1 MKNIFEE
8 LKLSNETAVLICSPY
23 NMKYF
28 SGFSGGE
35 GYVIITKENKYLLVD
50 SRYTGIAKEE
60 AYKDFLIFE
69 FGLNY
74 PLADMLKNILLENQI
89 KNLVFED
96 DFISVKGFNMFINIA
111 DNIEFCP
118 MSYDI
123 NKIRMI
129 KSDEEL
135 ELIAKAEQI
144 GVDAFKH
151 ILSYIKPGVSE
162 KDIAA
167 ELEYFMKKNGAEK
180 TSFDTIVLSGERTAL
195 PHGVPGDRI
204 IKNGDFLLMDYGCVY
219 NGYCS
224 DMTRTIMIGKADK
237 KQKEIYNTVLNAQMT
252 GLNVL
257 KAGIGGF
264 SADKAAR
271 DVIDEAGYGDY
282 FGHSLGHG
290 VGLQIHELPNLSPKS
305 DIILEEN
312 MIVSCEPGIYIY
324 GYGGVRIEDLVCVKN
339 DGIRNLTNLS
349 KELIEI

>member
-96 DFISVKGFNMFINIA
+96 DFISVKVFNMFINIA

-204 IKNGDFLLMDYGCVY
+204 IKNGDFLL
-219 NGYCS
+219 
-224 DMTRTIMIGKADK
+224 I
-237 KQKEIYNTVLNAQMT
+237 
-252 GLNVL
+252 
-257 KAGIGGF
+257 
-264 SADKAAR
+264 
-271 DVIDEAGYGDY
+271 
-282 FGHSLGHG
+282 
-290 VGLQIHELPNLSPKS
+290 
-305 DIILEEN
+305 
-312 MIVSCEPGIYIY
+312 
-324 GYGGVRIEDLVCVKN
+324 
-339 DGIRNLTNLS
+339 
-349 KELIEI
+349 

>member
-74 PLADMLKNILLENQI
+74 PLDDMLKNILLENQI

-96 DFISVKGFNMFINIA
+96 DFISVKVFNIFKNIA

-118 MSYDI
+118 MSDDI

-162 KDIAA
+162 IDIAA

-237 KQKEIYNTVLNAQMT
+237 KQKEIYNTQ
-252 GLNVL
+252 
-257 KAGIGGF
+257 
-264 SADKAAR
+264 
-271 DVIDEAGYGDY
+271 YGWN
-282 FGHSLGHG
+282 
-290 VGLQIHELPNLSPKS
+290 Q
-305 DIILEEN
+305 
-312 MIVSCEPGIYIY
+312 
-324 GYGGVRIEDLVCVKN
+324 
-339 DGIRNLTNLS
+339 T
-349 KELIEI
+349 